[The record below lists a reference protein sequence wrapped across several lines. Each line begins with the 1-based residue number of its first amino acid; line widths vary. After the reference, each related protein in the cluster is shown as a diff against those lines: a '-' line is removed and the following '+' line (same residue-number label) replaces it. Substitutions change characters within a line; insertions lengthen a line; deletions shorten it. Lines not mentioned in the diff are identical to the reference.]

1 MKYCEEYAALLDL
14 YVDGELPAAEMERVQ
29 AHLETCPGCRGYV
42 DDALVIRAGFPDIED
57 TVVPEGFAAR
67 VMERVREDAGKDAKI
82 VELKRRSARRRA
94 GTFAALAACCA
105 LAVFAR
111 TGPGGLSGGSDSASM
126 VTASAGGAAPAGYA
140 MDTGGAEASDDA
152 RHDLQM
158 ATGPTTA
165 PEEVEAA
172 ARAAQIEGEAGMA
185 ATAMD
190 READMDSA
198 DAGGIEAGGIEKEAS
213 PSGYAEYAECEDET
227 VSPTAPAALPE
238 ASKNVVC
245 TAAGGEAALYL
256 TAEEA
261 GDILEGYTPVR
272 ETVIVMD
279 DALAGLERWYEL
291 TEEEYRWLLDA
302 LGRPAGAAA
311 PPVLVVVTGP
321 FE

>member
-14 YVDGELPAAEMERVQ
+14 YVDGELPPGEMERVQ

-42 DDALVIRAGFPDIED
+42 DDALAIRAGFPDIED
-57 TVVPEGFAAR
+57 TVVPEGFAAK

-82 VELKRRSARRRA
+82 VELRRRSARRRA

-126 VTASAGGAAPAGYA
+126 VTAGAGYA

-158 ATGPTTA
+158 ATEPTAA

-172 ARAAQIEGEAGMA
+172 ARAAQIEGETQMA
-185 ATAMD
+185 AAMD

-198 DAGGIEAGGIEKEAS
+198 DAGGIEKEAS
-213 PSGYAEYAECEDET
+213 PSGHAEYAECEDET

-245 TAAGGEAALYL
+245 TAAGREAALYL

-261 GDILEGYTPVR
+261 GDLLEGYTPVR
-272 ETVIVMD
+272 ETVIAVD
-279 DALAGLERWYEL
+279 DALAGPERWYEL
-291 TEEEYRWLLDA
+291 TEEEYRRLMEA
-302 LGRPAGAAA
+302 LGRPAEAAA
-311 PPVLVVVTGP
+311 AGAPLAAPVRVVVTGP